1 VPLSLWAFSAAV
13 QKAKR
18 DGTLLQY

>member
-1 VPLSLWAFSAAV
+1 VPLSLWTFSLAV
-13 QKAKR
+13 RRAKQ